1 MKKKFVQVALLSL
14 VACGPAASLVSC
26 SDDDWKNPVQEV
38 ENSTAEINK
47 TLGQIDQQIK
57 DLEAKIAENKEA
69 AAAAA
74 TAAANAMKAAQDAA
88 DEAVAASKAAEAA
101 AKLAEEA
108 AAKAQAAAAE
118 ELKQAYEELKA
129 LIQQNADAIA
139 ANKNLIDGNTEKI
152 NENTGKIE
160 GNTKAIQDILDKLV
174 GYATSDEVNEKYAE
188 LKDLLAANGVD
199 INNLSESLKS
209 LSGTV
214 AGLET
219 ALEVLKGESAA
230 LGVQISDLEAAM
242 RSEMGT
248 LEQNLAAQIAQ
259 EAGLR
264 EAGDA
269 ELQRQINELTDKL
282 NNLNLASNLEQ
293 FTTFIAQTQTQL
305 EALEAFKEAMEGDF
319 ANLSNKVAGLETIIN
334 NNKSEIE
341 SLKESLNATKS
352 KAEAN
357 AAAIAANLALI
368 EANKADIDVI
378 KTDIEELKNF
388 QAEITDE
395 IAGINEEISS
405 IVERLNGLEPLLN
418 TMILDQLRGLVF
430 VPDAYVGGIESAL
443 SYRMLFKP
451 LTLIANTSDTK
462 TIGDFKVSQAKV
474 WNNAVAANAK
484 DSEFNPQTVV
494 SYHMNPRSATVSFGD
509 LSIVSNDAEILSRGA
524 KANIELDATYNE
536 GAGMKISDGILSVAI
551 KGDASVYDDKTNKMP
566 VFALQAEVEGK
577 VDEDGNAIK
586 NTITSD
592 YAMFAQMNVRPSAI
606 EYNQK
611 AYLSTFGAAAGRGM
625 TPVQTSQNIA
635 AALNGSTSVTVAWNG
650 TVDLLSVLEI
660 AYQDIQ
666 RNEPNT
672 WTSPEDWGK
681 FGLDMDFQLINYTK
695 GSNTVSESSWAV
707 IDSETGVL
715 TACVGGDASKQS
727 TDELGHEPLVYVTVK
742 HEGNLVLD
750 GFIKVKIVPTTDD
763 YTAPTAQFASLTF
776 GCTDEVISGQND
788 NYNIIDNL
796 CETTGLSKELF
807 LATYKPVGTAVDAAT
822 PGFVKFTQFQKI
834 DNVWSPVPADKT
846 IGYVVN
852 SDIAMDDVVEYNYT
866 WVFDTFALQ
875 QVYQASSNHTA
886 TIYIGYESNDPSIHP
901 SVYVPLQV
909 TVEDK
914 AYGKVGEKLDARWF
928 RDNSTALLNVPVPS
942 NNTQVVNINASLDQL
957 WKGNKPAFTYV
968 AGQPKNISSLI
979 NGGYKYYFTAENNRT
994 YKGTDDNGNAITI
1007 TYTVEN
1013 ATNPSL
1019 VGNID
1024 KSNADMGD
1032 YALLVNQTQSEYNNT
1047 VLKANGEILATL
1059 DTKTGYIELADNK
1072 TALKLLNAFGSMG
1085 GADRPEAKLEA
1096 IIGVVPFSSCNI
1108 AFKLENPDFL
1118 ATFLRPIN
1126 VDANNTYAFT
1136 DADVNKGS
1144 VNIFGMLSFSDWR
1157 GVEFKGN
1164 EWLYGYYDVKSIVPN
1179 LDKMVTNAGNINTDK
1194 NKFEYEPS
1202 IRNAFSYAKV
1212 SEVTYNPNSINPS
1225 GSGAIKTQLTTD
1237 FGSIVYK
1244 NTEVNVKEYQVK
1256 IPFTVTYA
1264 LGQFEVWVTCT
1275 VHSTIQ

>member
-57 DLEAKIAENKEA
+57 DLDAKIAENKEA

-160 GNTKAIQDILDKLV
+160 GNTKAIQDILDKLA
-174 GYATSDEVNEKYAE
+174 GYANSDEVNEKYAE

-388 QAEITDE
+388 QTEITDE
-395 IAGINEEISS
+395 IAGINEEISA

-451 LTLIANTSDTK
+451 LSLVPNTADALSFANGK
-462 TIGDFKVSQAKV
+462 YKVSQAKV

-494 SYHMNPRSATVSFGD
+494 SYHMNPRSATVTFGD
-509 LSIVSNDAEILSRGA
+509 LSIVSNDAEILTSRA
-524 KANIELDATYNE
+524 AQANIQLDATYNE
-536 GAGMKISDGILSVAI
+536 GAGLKIADGILSVAI
-551 KGDASVYDDKTNKMP
+551 KGDASVYGDTNKMP

-592 YAMFAQMNVRPSAI
+592 YAMFAQMNVRPTAI
-606 EYNQK
+606 QFNQK
-611 AYLSTFGAAAGRGM
+611 EYFKEFSNPVYGKDFQDVVSSQQLST
-625 TPVQTSQNIA
+625 
-635 AALNGSTSVTVAWNG
+635 ALDHSTATVVAWNG
-650 TVDLLSVLEI
+650 SIDLRSVLQI
-660 AYQDIQ
+660 GYWDIQ
-666 RNEPNT
+666 REEAGV
-672 WTSPEDWGK
+672 WTSTEDFEK
-681 FGLDMDFQLINYTK
+681 FGLEMNFQLINYTIGNDK
-695 GSNTVSESSWAV
+695 VSESSWAS
-707 IDSETGVL
+707 IDSATGVL

-727 TDELGHEPLVYVTVK
+727 TDELGHMPLVYVTVK
-742 HEGNLVLD
+742 HNGTLVLD
-750 GFIKVKIVPTTDD
+750 GFIKTLIVPTSEE
-763 YTAPTAQFASLTF
+763 YTAPTAKFQSLTF
-776 GCTDEVISGQND
+776 GCADEEVSGQLD
-788 NYNIIDNL
+788 YNVINTL

-807 LATYKPVGTAVDAAT
+807 LATYKPVGTEVDEAT
-822 PGFVKFTQFQKI
+822 KKLTQFHK
-834 DNVWSPVPADKT
+834 NGNFWEAVPADKA
-846 IGYVVN
+846 IGFVVN
-852 SDIAMDDVVEYNYT
+852 SDLATENGLEYNYT
-866 WVFDTFALQ
+866 WVFDTYALQ
-875 QVYQASSNHTA
+875 QVYQTNAAHTA
-886 TIYIGYESNDPSIHP
+886 TVYVCYESNDPSIHP

-1007 TYTVEN
+1007 TYSVEN

-1019 VGNID
+1019 VGNIE

-1059 DTKTGYIELADNK
+1059 NTKTGYIELADNE

-1179 LDKMVTNAGNINTDK
+1179 LDRMLTNAGNINTDK

-1202 IRNAFSYAKV
+1202 IRNAFSYDEV
-1212 SEVTYNPNSINPS
+1212 SEVTYNTNNINPS
-1225 GSGAIKTQLTTD
+1225 GSGAIKTQLTTE